1 MERKRGNERILI
13 RNLKN
18 KIIRLADSKCQ
29 LRNCSRW
36 RERDRH
42 TQEEGKREEREGG
55 ERNIQKET
63 GGAKVMETPL
73 SFPPAG
79 RNTIFLILRSNTSTG
94 KIFPFPTGGKQSCQV
109 RRVNPHRGHI
119 RACVH
124 AYMHICTLTHSLPGW
139 EMLPLSQ
146 P

>member
-42 TQEEGKREEREGG
+42 TQEEGKREEGEERRRRKKHPEGDRWG
-55 ERNIQKET
+55 
-63 GGAKVMETPL
+63 
-73 SFPPAG
+73 
-79 RNTIFLILRSNTSTG
+79 
-94 KIFPFPTGGKQSCQV
+94 
-109 RRVNPHRGHI
+109 
-119 RACVH
+119 
-124 AYMHICTLTHSLPGW
+124 
-139 EMLPLSQ
+139 
-146 P
+146 